1 MLNYINIH
9 KFMVGR
15 GVTTDM
21 EVKVN
26 PAHGNLNGQI
36 YAVTKSVGPQ
46 SRCSFFVVYL
56 NNLHLLEKK
65 IYISRSIGTSHDLEY
80 ISVNEI

>member
-1 MLNYINIH
+1 
-9 KFMVGR
+9 MVGR

-36 YAVTKSVGPQ
+36 YVVTKSVGPQ
-46 SRCSFFVVYL
+46 SRCSFSIVYL
-56 NNLHLLEKK
+56 NNLHLLKK
-65 IYISRSIGTSHDLEY
+65 YIHLHINRDNS
-80 ISVNEI
+80 